1 MRHTRTRTLTL
12 AIGSFMKPK
21 RRRIQL
27 DRGDTLGGTVP
38 LLMQGDVT
46 ASALSGRSLRRES
59 REGGGFLR
67 AVRRLLLLIGIAAV
81 LIWVFVPEDASWE
94 DVPSLP
100 DIWSGFLALF

>member
-1 MRHTRTRTLTL
+1 
-12 AIGSFMKPK
+12 MKPK

-46 ASALSGRSLRRES
+46 PSALSGRSLRREA

-67 AVRRLLLLIGIAAV
+67 SVFRLLVLIGIAA
-81 LIWVFVPEDASWE
+81 LAIHFFVPEGVSWD
-94 DVPSLP
+94 DVPTFSDLWRAA
-100 DIWSGFLALF
+100 IGLF